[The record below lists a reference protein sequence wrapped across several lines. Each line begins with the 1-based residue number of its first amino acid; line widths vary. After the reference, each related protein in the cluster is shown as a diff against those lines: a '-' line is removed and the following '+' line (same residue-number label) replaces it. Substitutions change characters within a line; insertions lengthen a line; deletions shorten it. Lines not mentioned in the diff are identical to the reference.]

1 MQKLRGWVMPEEDA
15 RDLIGLIEERLRSS
29 RLDQKHHD
37 VLVRLRSMLEEDLMQ
52 TVDDNEPRTRSHPAQ
67 HR

>member
-15 RDLIGLIEERLRSS
+15 QDLISLVDEKLRSS

-37 VLVRLRSMLEEDLMQ
+37 VLVRLRSMLEDELTQILDSKQTEDAPSSDA
-52 TVDDNEPRTRSHPAQ
+52 T
-67 HR
+67 